1 VQSEGDRTD
10 ALWAE
15 MQATLAEVELQGAF
29 SSTHVFGEKHAA
41 ALEGLRVAQVELARA
56 WGRGE
61 EVEVEEVEE
70 GEGGKEEGEG
80 GEEADIKVARKRREA
95 NERFFRRVQEG
106 VGDVVGRLE
115 VVAGAMEEVERE
127 SRSIWSSGSE
137 SLDTGSVTS

>member
-1 VQSEGDRTD
+1 
-10 ALWAE
+10 

-61 EVEVEEVEE
+61 EVEVEEVEVE
-70 GEGGKEEGEG
+70 EVEEGEG
-80 GEEADIKVARKRREA
+80 EGDEEADIKVARKRREA
-95 NERFFRRVQEG
+95 NERFFKRVQEG
-106 VGDVVGRLE
+106 VGDVVRRLE
-115 VVAGAMEEVERE
+115 VVAGAMGEVERE

-137 SLDTGSVTS
+137 SLDTGSMTS

>member
-1 VQSEGDRTD
+1 
-10 ALWAE
+10 

-61 EVEVEEVEE
+61 EVEEVEE
-70 GEGGKEEGEG
+70 EEGGKEEGEG
-80 GEEADIKVARKRREA
+80 DEEADIKVARKRREA
-95 NERFFRRVQEG
+95 NERFFKRVQEG

-115 VVAGAMEEVERE
+115 VVAGAMGEVEGE

-137 SLDTGSVTS
+137 SLDTGSTTS

>member
-1 VQSEGDRTD
+1 
-10 ALWAE
+10 

-41 ALEGLRVAQVELARA
+41 ALEELRVAQVELARA

-61 EVEVEEVEE
+61 EVEAEEVEE
-70 GEGGKEEGEG
+70 EEGGGKEEGEG

-106 VGDVVGRLE
+106 VVDVVGRLE
-115 VVAGAMEEVERE
+115 VVAGAMGEVERE
-127 SRSIWSSGSE
+127 SRSIWSSGSD

>member
-1 VQSEGDRTD
+1 
-10 ALWAE
+10 

-70 GEGGKEEGEG
+70 VEEEEGGKEEGEG
-80 GEEADIKVARKRREA
+80 DEEADIKVARKRREA
-95 NERFFRRVQEG
+95 NERFFKRVQEG

-115 VVAGAMEEVERE
+115 VVAGAMGEVERE

>member
-1 VQSEGDRTD
+1 
-10 ALWAE
+10 

-61 EVEVEEVEE
+61 EVEEVEE
-70 GEGGKEEGEG
+70 EEGGKDEGEG
-80 GEEADIKVARKRREA
+80 DEEADIKVARKRREA
-95 NERFFRRVQEG
+95 NERFFKRVQEG

-115 VVAGAMEEVERE
+115 VVAGAMGEVERE

-137 SLDTGSVTS
+137 SLDTGSTTS

>member
-1 VQSEGDRTD
+1 
-10 ALWAE
+10 

-61 EVEVEEVEE
+61 EVEEVEE
-70 GEGGKEEGEG
+70 EEGVGKEEEVGKEEGVG
-80 GEEADIKVARKRREA
+80 DEEADIKVARKRREA
-95 NERFFRRVQEG
+95 NERFFKRVQEG

-115 VVAGAMEEVERE
+115 VVAGAMGEVERE

-137 SLDTGSVTS
+137 SLDTGSMTS

>member
-1 VQSEGDRTD
+1 
-10 ALWAE
+10 

-61 EVEVEEVEE
+61 EVEEVEE
-70 GEGGKEEGEG
+70 EEGGKEEGQG
-80 GEEADIKVARKRREA
+80 DEEADIKVARKRREA
-95 NERFFRRVQEG
+95 NERFFKRVQEG

-115 VVAGAMEEVERE
+115 VVAGAMGEVERE

-137 SLDTGSVTS
+137 SLDTGSMTS

>member
-1 VQSEGDRTD
+1 
-10 ALWAE
+10 

-61 EVEVEEVEE
+61 EGEGADVEE
-70 GEGGKEEGEG
+70 GKEEGEG
-80 GEEADIKVARKRREA
+80 DEEADIKVARKRREA

-106 VGDVVGRLE
+106 VGEVVGRLE
-115 VVAGAMEEVERE
+115 VVAGAMGEVERE

-137 SLDTGSVTS
+137 SLESGSVTS